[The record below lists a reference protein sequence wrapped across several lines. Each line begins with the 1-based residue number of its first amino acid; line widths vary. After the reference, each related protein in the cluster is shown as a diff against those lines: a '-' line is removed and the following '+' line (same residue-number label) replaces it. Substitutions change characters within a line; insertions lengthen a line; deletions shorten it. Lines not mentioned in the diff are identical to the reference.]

1 MGGVIQLSEQG
12 RALFTKEE
20 LAARVKV
27 PAIVEQD
34 LKRIISDR
42 LEQCG
47 LYFRVFSRI
56 KTAASM
62 AHKFELKDYGNGGG
76 KLQDLVGVRVNL
88 YFDDDV
94 DICRNIMENT
104 FDVLGWSTSERSEE
118 EFKPTKL
125 NGVCRLPEYLRSEI
139 SPDTWDMYIDDT
151 FEIQIKTMF
160 FEGWHE
166 IEHDMRYKGE
176 ELWKDY
182 KGFSRYFNSILAT
195 LELCDKSMVTL
206 FEDLGHSL
214 YKSGRWSDMIK
225 SHFRLKLGEASLYP
239 EVEQLLN
246 EDLEQVDN
254 LAKRIYKTKKPV
266 LVEQLLRRS
275 RKIPI
280 NVNTI
285 IALLNDSQFHDSR
298 LTAIFKERDVYN
310 DGREESGGGV
320 PPL

>member
-1 MGGVIQLSEQG
+1 MGEEHRVIY
-12 RALFTKEE
+12 TKEE
-20 LAARVKV
+20 LAAKVRV
-27 PAIVEQD
+27 PAVVEQD

-47 LYFRVFSRI
+47 MYYRVFSRI
-56 KTAASM
+56 KTAGSM
-62 AHKFELKDYGNGGG
+62 AHKFETKEYGEGRK

-104 FDVLGWSTSERSEE
+104 FDVIDWSTSEMNDE

-125 NGVCRLPEYLRSEI
+125 NGVCRLPAYLRSEI
-139 SPDTWDMYIDDT
+139 SAETWKMCIDDT

-176 ELWKDY
+176 EIWKNY
-182 KGFSRYFNSILAT
+182 SGFSRYFNSILAT

-239 EVEQLLN
+239 EVEQVLN
-246 EDLEQVDN
+246 EDLELQVEN
-254 LAKRIYKTKKPV
+254 LAKRMYKTSRQT
-266 LVEQLLRRS
+266 LVEQLLKRS
-275 RKIPI
+275 RRVPI

-298 LTAIFKERDVYN
+298 LTALSRNMENSTARI
-310 DGREESGGGV
+310 
-320 PPL
+320 